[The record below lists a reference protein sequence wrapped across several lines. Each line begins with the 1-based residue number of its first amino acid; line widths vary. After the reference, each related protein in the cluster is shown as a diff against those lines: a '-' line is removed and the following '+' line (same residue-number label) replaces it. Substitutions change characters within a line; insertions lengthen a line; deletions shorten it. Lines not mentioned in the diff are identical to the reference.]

1 MRLVVIGSPGAWHVG
16 RIRAVALARGH
27 DVSVVEWRQL
37 GAFVARAGA
46 GAERATSLPEPCR
59 TDIFLPDTIDAAD
72 AVIVRGMPAGR
83 LEEVILRMD
92 LLGRLA
98 ERGTPVINSP
108 RALETAIDKYLS
120 LARLAAAG
128 IRVPRTIVAQDP
140 DGIRRAWETLGGDAV
155 VKPLFGSCGRGI
167 ERIDSEAL
175 LRPLLTAAAEAP
187 EGAATYLQEYIPHAG
202 WDARILLVG
211 EEVFSIRRRS
221 ATDWR
226 TNLARGGIGEPFEPP
241 PGLGRSRPP
250 DLGPSGG
257 GGGRGRSRSGRRRGS
272 PRARGERRPGM
283 AGTCLGHRPRPDP
296 GRRPVGRAQSPSPCP
311 TGLKAGLEPLF
322 LGLTTR
328 TVGKCDSGLLP
339 LFVASHP
346 LPLRC
351 AVLRRNVSASV
362 HLAQVVSLLS
372 LAAAT

>member
-27 DVSVVEWRQL
+27 DVAVVEWRQL
-37 GAFVARAGA
+37 GAFVAPALA

-59 TDIFLPDTIDAAD
+59 TDIFLPDAIDAAD
-72 AVIVRGMPAGR
+72 AVLVRGMPAGR

-175 LRPLLTAAAEAP
+175 LLPLLAAAEAQ
-187 EGAATYLQEYIPHAG
+187 EGAATYLQEFIPHAG
-202 WDARILLVG
+202 WDVRILLVG
-211 EEVFSIRRRS
+211 EEAFSIRRRS

-241 PGLGRSRPP
+241 QAWVDLARRTSALLGVEVAGVDLVPDAGGDPLVLEVNAVPGW
-250 DLGPSGG
+250 
-257 GGGRGRSRSGRRRGS
+257 RGLAS
-272 PRARGERRPGM
+272 A
-283 AGTCLGHRPRPDP
+283 
-296 GRRPVGRAQSPSPCP
+296 
-311 TGLKAGLEPLF
+311 TGLDPTPAVVRWAERKAL
-322 LGLTTR
+322 R
-328 TVGKCDSGLLP
+328 
-339 LFVASHP
+339 HP
-346 LPLRC
+346 PP
-351 AVLRRNVSASV
+351 A
-362 HLAQVVSLLS
+362 
-372 LAAAT
+372 

>member
-1 MRLVVIGSPGAWHVG
+1 MRLVVIGSPGSWHVG

-27 DVSVVEWRQL
+27 DVAVVEWRQL
-37 GAFVARAGA
+37 GAFVAPALA

-59 TDIFLPDTIDAAD
+59 TDIFLPDAIDAAD
-72 AVIVRGMPAGR
+72 AVLVRGMPAGR

-175 LRPLLTAAAEAP
+175 LLPLLAAAEAQ
-187 EGAATYLQEYIPHAG
+187 EGAATYLQEFIPHAG
-202 WDARILLVG
+202 WDVRILLVG
-211 EEVFSIRRRS
+211 EEAFSIRRRS

-241 PGLGRSRPP
+241 QAWVDLARRTSALLGVEVAGVDLVPDAGGDPLVLEVNAVPGW
-250 DLGPSGG
+250 
-257 GGGRGRSRSGRRRGS
+257 RGLAS
-272 PRARGERRPGM
+272 A
-283 AGTCLGHRPRPDP
+283 
-296 GRRPVGRAQSPSPCP
+296 
-311 TGLKAGLEPLF
+311 TGLDPTPAVVRWAERKA
-322 LGLTTR
+322 
-328 TVGKCDSGLLP
+328 
-339 LFVASHP
+339 
-346 LPLRC
+346 LRH
-351 AVLRRNVSASV
+351 APPA
-362 HLAQVVSLLS
+362 
-372 LAAAT
+372 

>member
-16 RIRAVALARGH
+16 RIRAVAESRGH
-27 DVSVVEWRQL
+27 AVAVVEWRQL
-37 GAFVARAGA
+37 GAFVAPAGA
-46 GAERATSLPEPCR
+46 EAERATSLPEPCR

-167 ERIDSEAL
+167 ERIDSEVL
-175 LRPLLTAAAEAP
+175 LRPLLAAAAEAP
-187 EGAATYLQEYIPHAG
+187 EGAATYLQEFIPHAG

-241 PGLGRSRPP
+241 QDWVDLARRTSALLGVEVAGIDLVPDADGDPLVLEVNAVPGW
-250 DLGPSGG
+250 
-257 GGGRGRSRSGRRRGS
+257 RGLASVTGLDPTPAVVRW
-272 PRARGERRPGM
+272 AERR
-283 AGTCLGHRPRPDP
+283 AHRHAPP
-296 GRRPVGRAQSPSPCP
+296 A
-311 TGLKAGLEPLF
+311 
-322 LGLTTR
+322 
-328 TVGKCDSGLLP
+328 
-339 LFVASHP
+339 
-346 LPLRC
+346 
-351 AVLRRNVSASV
+351 
-362 HLAQVVSLLS
+362 
-372 LAAAT
+372 

>member
-167 ERIDSEAL
+167 ERIDS
-175 LRPLLTAAAEAP
+175 
-187 EGAATYLQEYIPHAG
+187 QEFIPHAG
-202 WDARILLVG
+202 WDVRILLVG

-241 PGLGRSRPP
+241 QSWVDLARRTSALLGVEVAGVDLVPDAGGDPLVLEVNAVPGW
-250 DLGPSGG
+250 
-257 GGGRGRSRSGRRRGS
+257 RGLASVTGLDPTPAVVRW
-272 PRARGERRPGM
+272 AERR
-283 AGTCLGHRPRPDP
+283 AHRHAPP
-296 GRRPVGRAQSPSPCP
+296 A
-311 TGLKAGLEPLF
+311 
-322 LGLTTR
+322 
-328 TVGKCDSGLLP
+328 
-339 LFVASHP
+339 
-346 LPLRC
+346 
-351 AVLRRNVSASV
+351 
-362 HLAQVVSLLS
+362 
-372 LAAAT
+372 

>member
-27 DVSVVEWRQL
+27 DVAVVEWRQL
-37 GAFVARAGA
+37 GAFVAPALA

-59 TDIFLPDTIDAAD
+59 TDIFLPDAIDAAD
-72 AVIVRGMPAGR
+72 AVLVRGMPAGR
-83 LEEVILRMD
+83 LEEVSLRMD

-175 LRPLLTAAAEAP
+175 LLPLLAAAEAQ
-187 EGAATYLQEYIPHAG
+187 EGAATYLPEFIPHAG
-202 WDARILLVG
+202 WDVRILLVG
-211 EEVFSIRRRS
+211 EEAFSIRRRS

-241 PGLGRSRPP
+241 QAWVDLARRTSALLGVEVAGVDLVPDAGGDPLVLEVNAVPGW
-250 DLGPSGG
+250 
-257 GGGRGRSRSGRRRGS
+257 RGLAS
-272 PRARGERRPGM
+272 A
-283 AGTCLGHRPRPDP
+283 
-296 GRRPVGRAQSPSPCP
+296 
-311 TGLKAGLEPLF
+311 TGLDPTPAVVRWAERKA
-322 LGLTTR
+322 
-328 TVGKCDSGLLP
+328 
-339 LFVASHP
+339 
-346 LPLRC
+346 LRH
-351 AVLRRNVSASV
+351 APPA
-362 HLAQVVSLLS
+362 
-372 LAAAT
+372 